1 MSRLPAAERRA
12 QLLDAATRVFAELGF
27 RGATTKAIAAEAG
40 VAEALIYRYFPSKE
54 ALFIAVVDRTA
65 DRLVKATRG
74 ALDLHRT
81 EPIRALGTLLDF
93 AREIVRD
100 NETLARMVFV
110 VNAELTEPTI
120 RDAYRPHQAAV
131 LDALTAAFELWRSE
145 GLLPARL
152 PARATAWMLLG
163 TFQAIA
169 LMKLT
174 GDLGELAA
182 VPSETIVAR
191 ILGLG
196 AGDAPRSAG

>member
-1 MSRLPAAERRA
+1 MSRLPAEERRA
-12 QLLDAATRVFAELGF
+12 QLLDAATRAFAELGF
-27 RGATTKAIAAEAG
+27 RGATTKAIAAEAD

-54 ALFIAVVDRTA
+54 ALFIAVVERTA
-65 DRLVKATRG
+65 ARLVQATRR
-74 ALDLHRT
+74 AIDVRRDD
-81 EPIRALGTLLDF
+81 PVRALGSLLDF

-110 VNAELTEPTI
+110 VNAELTESTI

-131 LDALTAAFELWRSE
+131 LDTLTEAFERWSAE
-145 GLLPARL
+145 KLLPARL

-174 GDLGELAA
+174 GDLDELATVA
-182 VPSETIVAR
+182 SDTIVAR
-191 ILGLG
+191 ILGLER
-196 AGDAPRSAG
+196 PTVR